1 MKSKFMK
8 KLFAMALAVTV
19 AVTAVP
25 VSAAPTYSKDQTL
38 YMTSSSAGSTY
49 TSISINNLTKS
60 QTIAKSSVKS
70 SNSKVAKL
78 YYLERSTSDYSYKTD
93 YFENGLK
100 PNAYS
105 SKSYS
110 YRIGLQLKKAG
121 TSKISFAIKGIKGTK
136 TIKVTVKKYANPVSS
151 MKISGISGDLK
162 NKTKSG
168 NSVSNLKLTKTTKNA
183 AVSVKASK
191 GWKIEAVQLYDT
203 ANDRTTRMYSYSKPV
218 SSAKLN
224 VGTLTKNKAYRVEV
238 TFVNSSNGS
247 TLYCYYYINQK

>member
-1 MKSKFMK
+1 MK

-38 YMTSSSAGSTY
+38 YMTSSSAGSSY
-49 TSISINNLTKS
+49 ASVSIQNLTKS
-60 QTIAKSSVKS
+60 QTIAKSSVKT

-93 YFENGLK
+93 YFEKGMNSYEGG
-100 PNAYS
+100 

-110 YRIGLQLKKAG
+110 YHIGLKLQKAG
-121 TSKISFAIKGIKGTK
+121 TANISFTIKGIKGKK

-162 NKTKSG
+162 NKTKSS

-183 AVSVKASK
+183 AVSVKANK
-191 GWKIEAVQLYDT
+191 GWKIQAVQLYDV
-203 ANDRTTRMYSYSKPV
+203 ANDCTTRMYSYSKPV

-238 TFVNSSNGS
+238 TFVNSSSGS